1 MATRTVSGV
10 VVSVGDE
17 LQSLWATFCW
27 EEYGGSSQ
35 EVVEIAGATRIMWT
49 HDPPGTDFDGRT
61 GDE

>member
-1 MATRTVSGV
+1 MATRIESGV
-10 VVSVGDE
+10 VVHVGE
-17 LQSLWATFCW
+17 EWQSLWATFCW

-35 EVVEIAGATRIMWT
+35 IVVEIAGAREIMWT